1 MSVVGPQG
9 FEASGVV
16 AGLKTGTYKDIA
28 LVLNTG
34 PIATAAAV
42 FTKNRFSAAPV
53 AWSREAVS
61 DGRARAVVLNSGGA
75 NACTGNAG
83 FADCVA
89 EAEHCQ
95 VVLSQVKNMDIG
107 VKDILVLST
116 GIIGERLP
124 MPKILSGISNA
135 VVHLGRSPEDGTA
148 AAHAIMTTDSVP
160 KEVFVQR
167 DGWSVGGMAKGAG
180 MLAPELATMLVVLT
194 TDAVVDPEAAR
205 EALRHATALTFD
217 RIDADGCMS
226 TNDSVVLLASGASG
240 ITPDPQDFQEAISTA
255 CGDLA
260 HQLVADAE
268 GATHLIDITVRH
280 ASSIEAALAV
290 GRAVSRSALVKTAI
304 FGNDP
309 NWGRIL
315 SAAGTVPYDVAPF
328 AANQVS
334 VSVNGV
340 EVCQRGGIGEP
351 RDRVNLRKNKEVHIV
366 IDLAAG
372 NSSATIL
379 TTDLSHDYVHEN
391 SSYSS

>member
-1 MSVVGPQG
+1 MSVVSPQG
-9 FEASGVV
+9 FEASGVA
-16 AGLKTGTYKDIA
+16 AGLKTGVYKDIA

-34 PIATAAAV
+34 PMATAAAV

-53 AWSREAVS
+53 AWSRQAVA

-95 VVLSQVKNMDIG
+95 VVLSQVKNVEIG
-107 VKDILVLST
+107 VKDIIVLST

-135 VVHLGRSPEDGTA
+135 VVHLGNTSEDGTA

-160 KEVFVQR
+160 KEVTVQR

-194 TDAVVDPEAAR
+194 TDAVVEPETAR
-205 EALRHATALTFD
+205 EVLRQSTALTFD

-226 TNDSVVLLASGASG
+226 TNDSVVLLASGSSG
-240 ITPDPQDFQEAISTA
+240 ITPTDCELKEAISTA
-255 CGDLA
+255 CAELA
-260 HQLVADAE
+260 QQLISDAE
-268 GATHLIDITVRH
+268 GATHLVDITVKH
-280 ASSIEAALAV
+280 ASSIDAALAV

-315 SAAGTVPYDVAPF
+315 SAAGTVPYEVAPF
-328 AANQVS
+328 EANNVS
-334 VSVNGV
+334 VSINGV
-340 EVCQRGGIGEP
+340 EVCQRGGLGEP
-351 RDRVNLRKNKEVHIV
+351 RDRVNLRKDREVYIV
-366 IDLAAG
+366 IDLVAG
-372 NSSATIL
+372 DKSATIL